1 VGDVDTGVGELGVS
15 SREGKWR
22 TSKAV
27 VWPGNAGG
35 METNLEPEGGDVSAV
50 EVSPERNDGA
60 PTGAPTYTHR
70 PRSPC
75 ISST

>member
-35 METNLEPEGGDVSAV
+35 METNLEPEGGDVSATKPDFTNNSGDDI
-50 EVSPERNDGA
+50 EEAFADW
-60 PTGAPTYTHR
+60 
-70 PRSPC
+70 
-75 ISST
+75 